1 MRKLVVDLYQV
12 EFYEDARGVSEL
24 WNFLEEL
31 EQKAENSKD
40 ARIQYR
46 QIAQCIDLLQKNGT
60 FLGNKITKHIIED
73 IWELRPGFNRI
84 FYFYY
89 KEDTFVL
96 LHQFRKKSNKTPKR
110 EIEKALSERDDYLAR
125 KESEHS

>member
-1 MRKLVVDLYQV
+1 MVDLYQV

>member
-1 MRKLVVDLYQV
+1 MDLYQV

>member
-1 MRKLVVDLYQV
+1 MVDLYQV
-12 EFYEDARGVSEL
+12 EFYEDARGISEL

>member
-1 MRKLVVDLYQV
+1 MYHV
-12 EFYEDARGVSEL
+12 EFYETADGYSEL
-24 WNFLEEL
+24 WEFLEML
-31 EQKAENSKD
+31 EQEAENSKD

-46 QIAQCIDLLQKNGT
+46 QIVQCIDLLQKNGT
-60 FLGNKITKHIIED
+60 YLGSKITKHITEN

-89 KEDTFVL
+89 KNNTFVL

-110 EIEKALSERDDYLAR
+110 EINKALAERNDYLTR
-125 KESEHS
+125 KESEQS